1 MEEHNQVFDIC
12 IVCAMYDEAEAVLN
26 EFSAR
31 CGVSFESGFSQMS
44 RYEYRYTTI
53 QNKRKEPL
61 RVLVTWPSDRG
72 PVQTGLDLS
81 LILQE
86 FRPRFAAMTGI
97 CAGDRKK
104 VKLGDL
110 IIAECA
116 YLYEEGKVISGPD
129 GEKIHLIETRTVAS
143 TSQVIQYT
151 KGFDGWKEPLRAMK
165 QAKLKRE
172 PKPNEK
178 PRRFI
183 VPMASGMAVRGDNPF
198 P

>member
-1 MEEHNQVFDIC
+1 M
-12 IVCAMYDEAEAVLN
+12 
-26 EFSAR
+26 
-31 CGVSFESGFSQMS
+31 
-44 RYEYRYTTI
+44 
-53 QNKRKEPL
+53 
-61 RVLVTWPSDRG
+61 VLVPVPSDRG

-129 GEKIHLIETRTVAS
+129 GEKIHLIETRTAAS
-143 TSQVIQYT
+143 TSQVIQYA
-151 KGFDGWKEPLRAMK
+151 KCFDGWKEPLRAMK
-165 QAKLKRE
+165 RARLKRE
-172 PKPNEK
+172 LKPREE

-183 VPMASGMAVRGDNPF
+183 VPMASGMAVRSDYPF
-198 P
+198 PWLRERFHRNTIALDMEAATFYRAFGAASHIYALVVKCARDYCDGSKFHRYHEYHA